1 MGARVIE
8 KHFTIDVAWEG
19 PDHHFSMTPQSW
31 RDMVDRT
38 RDLEAALGSA
48 EKVVAE
54 NEKETIVIQRRGLR
68 FSHALAAGSV
78 IDALDLV
85 ALRPATPGIV
95 TPEFIDD
102 VVGKRLAR
110 DVEFHDMVTR
120 ELLI

>member
-1 MGARVIE
+1 
-8 KHFTIDVAWEG
+8 
-19 PDHHFSMTPQSW
+19 
-31 RDMVDRT
+31 
-38 RDLEAALGSA
+38 
-48 EKVVAE
+48 
-54 NEKETIVIQRRGLR
+54 
-68 FSHALAAGSV
+68 V